1 MNIPRMTRRDRGKGL
16 RDEDED
22 EEEVASSRPWS
33 TETIGATSRKAGCKN
48 AHANDTE
55 AVPAPM
61 LQQQGP
67 LRSQQGTSKDP
78 LLTSNDVRRLLSKTP
93 CFIPAP
99 RKISG
104 TAVAD
109 DCYKFGYSLVKAFDR
124 FVRKD
129 NIWVARDTA
138 ADFGFVQWTPKQF
151 PFPRGYY
158 KDFVTRFF
166 QTPLDLNHP
175 GSLWRDNWDK
185 CPDLPQFITMFSEHV
200 MTNVEVINRGT
211 ASRSNLSKNEKE
223 LLNKLKEYQIGFNI
237 SDKNF
242 GPVLYSSTNTFNNAD
257 SIYTMIRHIR
267 SSRAIKKHNS

>member
-1 MNIPRMTRRDRGKGL
+1 
-16 RDEDED
+16 
-22 EEEVASSRPWS
+22 
-33 TETIGATSRKAGCKN
+33 
-48 AHANDTE
+48 
-55 AVPAPM
+55 M

-242 GPVLYSSTNTFNNAD
+242 GPVLYSRDEYLQQCRLHLHDDKAHTKQSRYQETQFLKCYLKSSTRCSDHTVKTALLYSN
-257 SIYTMIRHIR
+257 
-267 SSRAIKKHNS
+267 